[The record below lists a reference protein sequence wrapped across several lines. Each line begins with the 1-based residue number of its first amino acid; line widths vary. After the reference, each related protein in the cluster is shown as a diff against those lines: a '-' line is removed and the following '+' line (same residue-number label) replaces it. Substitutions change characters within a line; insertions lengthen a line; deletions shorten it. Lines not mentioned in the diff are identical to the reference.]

1 MLKII
6 KGNLFYSK
14 AKYICHQCNCVT
26 DKSAHLAKSMFQKF
40 PWSDIYSSRKNF
52 VDRPL
57 PGEEPG
63 NIVIRGNGKDK
74 RYVIAMLSQFY
85 PSFPKFPDSNLDGY
99 KVREEYFQQ
108 ALDEIAKIED
118 LETIAFP
125 FNIGCGAA
133 GGNWDHY
140 FEMIENFSSQVDGKA
155 EVEIYKLEQ

>member
-85 PSFPKFPDSNLDGY
+85 PSFPKFPDQERHHNDNADFKPLSRH
-99 KVREEYFQQ
+99 VQTSCV
-108 ALDEIAKIED
+108 I
-118 LETIAFP
+118 
-125 FNIGCGAA
+125 
-133 GGNWDHY
+133 
-140 FEMIENFSSQVDGKA
+140 M
-155 EVEIYKLEQ
+155 